1 MKTASIDSTQT
12 ATLTDTQ
19 KINSKTTSSLTNS
32 STITT
37 TDTLHTI
44 KRRWFRFSDSS
55 QTISTI
61 YHPVKNV
68 TASTTKGI
76 CYNEKNNTVWLK
88 QDYGKMLYQV
98 SADSI
103 DYCQEME
110 RKNLLGSAILEG
122 VLGTL
127 LSGLITG
134 NAAASLAIGASFGT
148 GFWALF
154 NFGFDQEE
162 LAPKVYR
169 ELCSEKHTQEQI
181 KEWLK
186 QYPCGGEMQQQ

>member
-1 MKTASIDSTQT
+1 
-12 ATLTDTQ
+12 
-19 KINSKTTSSLTNS
+19 
-32 STITT
+32 
-37 TDTLHTI
+37 
-44 KRRWFRFSDSS
+44 
-55 QTISTI
+55 
-61 YHPVKNV
+61 
-68 TASTTKGI
+68 
-76 CYNEKNNTVWLK
+76 
-88 QDYGKMLYQV
+88 MLYQV

-134 NAAASLAIGASFGT
+134 NAAASLAIGAGFGT

-154 NFGFDQEE
+154 NFGFDPEE

-186 QYPCGGEMQQQ
+186 QYPCGGDLQQTAP